1 MDFATYMTN
10 VWPTAWLKE
19 NPCEV
24 KYGTC
29 KIKESCD
36 VLRKN
41 FTEEGKEFSLSFN
54 LVGTDDKEITITLPW
69 EEMLIEP
76 KDSELTPAEE
86 IDPNIKLCYLPIY
99 AQSSTFG
106 RGE

>member
-1 MDFATYMTN
+1 MDFATHMTE
-10 VWPTAWLKE
+10 VWPTAWLQE

-24 KYGTC
+24 KYGNC

-36 VLRKN
+36 VLKKN
-41 FTEEGKEFSLSFN
+41 FKEEEKEFSLSFN

-69 EEMLIEP
+69 EELLIEP

-86 IDPNIKLCYLPIY
+86 IDPNTKLCYLPIY
-99 AQSSTFG
+99 AQSSTLG